1 MLEDN
6 NIKIDGLK
14 ADNLLYDVKGNR
26 YYLTNTDIAFSE
38 GNTIKILQ
46 NIEEKNEKFADIQ
59 TDNGDILVNIDEKT
73 KPELLKDDFETINKK
88 IDADI
93 KFLTKDTN
101 NTEFA
106 YNAMAMNLKF
116 LDSRGVYGKILIQ
129 KINNIDNGVTLNKIL
144 EKGNIKIDEQQ
155 LQECAIV
162 TEQFNSC
169 LKNPEAFSLLINEEQ
184 EAEISNDGTQIEIN

>member
-26 YYLTNTDIAFSE
+26 YYLANTDIAFSE

-46 NIEEKNEKFADIQ
+46 NIEEKNEKFINIQ
-59 TDNGDILVNIDEKT
+59 TDNGDILINIDEKT
-73 KPELLKDDFETINKK
+73 KPEILKDDFETINKK

-116 LDSRGVYGKILIQ
+116 LDSRGVYGKVLIQ

-144 EKGNIKIDEQQ
+144 KKGNIKIDEQQ
-155 LQECAIV
+155 LQECSIV

-169 LKNPEAFSLLINEEQ
+169 LKNPEAFNHLINEQ
-184 EAEISNDGTQIEIN
+184 EKAEISNEEIQIEIN